1 MSALPWKRIS
11 SQTAT
16 FCDATFLRFAAANL
30 ISGMRHFL
38 LVCTELTRD
47 NSRSGDA
54 DKSIMNI
61 SIPITLAI
69 SLMPAEV
76 ECSELVLRTAFGGV
90 FCATPFQ
97 LRKAIIAASADDGAR
112 IRQLGCL
119 RTGGG
124 IEAVWIDQIALP
136 YGPWQVRLLPSHA
149 PPITVWGY
157 ALSFE
162 NDSEEEASR

>member
-1 MSALPWKRIS
+1 
-11 SQTAT
+11 
-16 FCDATFLRFAAANL
+16 
-30 ISGMRHFL
+30 
-38 LVCTELTRD
+38 
-47 NSRSGDA
+47 
-54 DKSIMNI
+54 MNI

-119 RTGGG
+119 RTERG

-136 YGPWQVRLLPSHA
+136 YGPWQVRLLPRHA

-157 ALSFE
+157 ASSFE
-162 NDSEEEASR
+162 SDSEEEASR